1 MSPMIATA
9 IPASAARAGSA
20 GRQAAQPYAG
30 LTMMPLRP
38 AADAGPLEADATLLA
53 MRRAVGPVLAV
64 TRTLVGLP
72 RLVIV
77 AVDFSRAS
85 LHAARVAM
93 STVASDATVL
103 LVNVQ
108 PDLGLISNASE
119 GYCAVYAQGVKPAL
133 ARLRREL
140 EAPAGVAI
148 ESVILRGDPL
158 GEILALAER
167 TGVDLIA
174 AGTRRQPASQHMALG
189 GFTTGLVRDGRFSL
203 LVAPP
208 LPGC

>member
-1 MSPMIATA
+1 MSAVIASTTPVTA
-9 IPASAARAGSA
+9 ASTSSI
-20 GRQAAQPYAG
+20 GRQAAQHPG
-30 LTMMPLRP
+30 LTMMELRP
-38 AADAGPLEADATLLA
+38 TGRARPDEADATLLA

-64 TRTLVGLP
+64 APSLVGAP

-85 LHAARVAM
+85 LNAARIAM
-93 STVASDATVL
+93 SAVADDATVL

-119 GYCAVYAQGVKPAL
+119 GYSAVYAQGVKPAL

-140 EAPAGVAI
+140 DAPTGATV

-158 GEILALAER
+158 TEILALARR
-167 TGVDLIA
+167 TGADLIA
-174 AGTRRQPASQHMALG
+174 AGARRQPAGEHMALG
-189 GFTTGLVRDGRFSL
+189 GITTGLVRDGRFSVL
-203 LVAPP
+203 IAPS
-208 LPGC
+208 LPCA